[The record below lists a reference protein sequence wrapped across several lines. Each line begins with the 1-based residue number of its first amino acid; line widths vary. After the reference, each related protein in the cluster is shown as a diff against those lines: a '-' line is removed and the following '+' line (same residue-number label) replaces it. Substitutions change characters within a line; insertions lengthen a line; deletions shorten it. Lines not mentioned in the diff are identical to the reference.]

1 MIIMKTKI
9 CVGPILYDDN
19 NKIFLMESPKWNS
32 WVVPGGKVEYGES
45 EEEALRREMREELG
59 IEITDIVKVGEK
71 IKKPSRD
78 FKDDEMTFIFKDY
91 FARACSTEVTPNEE
105 ISNYG
110 WFSVEEALDLNLLD
124 TTRKFVEQFRDKFPY
139 N

>member
-1 MIIMKTKI
+1 MKTKI
-9 CVGPILYDDN
+9 CVGPILYDDD

-32 WVVPGGKVEYGES
+32 WVVPGGKVEEGES

-71 IKKPSRD
+71 IKKPSGD
-78 FKDDEMTFIFKDY
+78 FKDNEMTFIFKDY

-110 WFSVEEALDLNLLD
+110 WFSIEDALDLNLLD
-124 TTRKFVEQFRDKFPY
+124 TTRKFVEQFRDEFPY

>member
-1 MIIMKTKI
+1 MKTKI
-9 CVGPILYDDN
+9 CVGPILYDEN

-32 WVVPGGKVEYGES
+32 WVVPGGKVEEGES

-71 IKKPSRD
+71 IKKPSGD
-78 FKDDEMTFIFKDY
+78 FKDSEMTFIFKDY
-91 FARACSTEVTPNEE
+91 FAKACSSEVTPNEE

-110 WFSVEEALDLNLLD
+110 WFSVEEALNLNLLD
-124 TTRKFVEQFRDKFPY
+124 TTRKFVEQFRDEFPY